1 MNEDIMEDT
10 PSNSHSGTA
19 GNPSLMAF
27 EKFSSNAAVI
37 MMLAGSSVA
46 AAQGI
51 ESCESATRYD
61 SEARSFYARAFTVS
75 QDTAEAAAV
84 GRVRELAQRPN
95 DWKGPGSRA
104 ASQAAKIDAENF
116 ARAHVSNHLAT
127 PSVGLDPEGDYSFY
141 WRTRFIEIDVAVCGD
156 GTYSFFARLQNGQ
169 SYEGDEL
176 PIEHP
181 LPAAV
186 REALAAPAV

>member
-1 MNEDIMEDT
+1 MNEDITQST
-10 PSNSHSGTA
+10 PSNSHGGAA

-27 EKFSSNAAVI
+27 EKFSSNAAI
-37 MMLAGSSVA
+37 IIMLASSSVA

-51 ESCESATRYD
+51 ESCEGATRYD
-61 SEARSFYARAFTVS
+61 NETRSFYTRAFTVS

-84 GRVRELAQRPN
+84 GRVRELAQRPD

-104 ASQAAKIDAENF
+104 ASQAAKLDAEKF
-116 ARAHVSNHLAT
+116 ARAHVRNHVAT

-141 WRTRFIEIDVAVCGD
+141 WHTRLIEIDVAVCGD

-169 SYEGDEL
+169 SYEGGEL

-186 REALAAPAV
+186 REALAASAV